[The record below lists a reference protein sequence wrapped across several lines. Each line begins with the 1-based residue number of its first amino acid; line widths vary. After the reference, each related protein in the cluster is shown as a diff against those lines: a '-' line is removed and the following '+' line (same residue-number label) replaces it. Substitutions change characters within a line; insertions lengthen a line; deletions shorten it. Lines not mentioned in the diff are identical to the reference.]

1 MYLLNQGDLKQLS
14 AQRRHL
20 EMCNF
25 KIESIDV
32 FSAVS
37 TEAEK
42 IQAIRSFYNHCVD
55 GWWNYQEELIQ
66 YGICTKEEFLQKLRK
81 GRDL

>member
-20 EMCNF
+20 EICGF
-25 KIESIDV
+25 EIESIDV

-42 IQAIRSFYNHCVD
+42 IQAIRSFYNLSVD
-55 GWWNYQEELIQ
+55 GWWNYQDELIQ
-66 YGICTKEEFLQKLRK
+66 YGICTQEEFLQKLRE
-81 GRDL
+81 GRNL